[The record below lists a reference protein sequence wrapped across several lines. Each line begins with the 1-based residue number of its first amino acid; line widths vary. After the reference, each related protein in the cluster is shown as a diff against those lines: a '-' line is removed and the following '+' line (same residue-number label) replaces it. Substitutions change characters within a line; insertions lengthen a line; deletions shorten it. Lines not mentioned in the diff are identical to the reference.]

1 MEKETSLYKLGGMN
15 WRLVGCL
22 ALSWVICFACLIKGV
37 KSSGKVSCRLS
48 SLIIS
53 FTVGPIWSGIPD
65 LVRIRTKVPKMVRIY
80 FWDALVTTE

>member
-37 KSSGKVSCRLS
+37 KSAGKV
-48 SLIIS
+48 
-53 FTVGPIWSGIPD
+53 G
-65 LVRIRTKVPKMVRIY
+65 
-80 FWDALVTTE
+80 